1 MDLDPAGEWAL
12 PKRAGH
18 VDFAYR
24 WQNHAPLDAD
34 ISVFLLVGGKVRSND
49 DFIFY
54 SRPPDAGQPVDYPG
68 KVTGPDGLV
77 TDSVTVHLTRLDARV
92 DGVLFAVSVDGP
104 VGAALTD
111 LGSISATFAA
121 STGPAIVEIGPD
133 PGVTAV
139 AAIEIVRQGTHWVA
153 RAAGRAYS
161 DGLAAL
167 ARDCGV
173 KIASP
178 DAGPGADPATVAADA
193 LLIDWTRPPV
203 PTGYEPQES

>member
-1 MDLDPAGEWAL
+1 MDLDRAGEWAL

-34 ISVFLLVGGKVRSND
+34 ISVFLLAGGKVRSND

-77 TDSVTVHLTRLDARV
+77 TDSVTVHLTRLDATV

-111 LGSISATFAA
+111 LGSISASFAT
-121 STGPAIVEIGPD
+121 STGPVIFEIGPD
-133 PGVTAV
+133 PCVTAV
-139 AAIEIVRQGTHWVA
+139 AAIEIVREGTHWVA
-153 RAAGRAYS
+153 RAAGRAYT

-173 KIASP
+173 KIAPP
-178 DAGPGADPATVAADA
+178 DAGPGADSATVAAGA

-203 PTGYEPQES
+203 PTGYELQES